1 MRAAISL
8 LVSSLVFGPLAS
20 NCQAMDNH
28 LTSRKSV
35 DDSATFP
42 KLRRLPAIPR
52 ANKRH
57 LLSYGNAKSEQA
69 ERPVQ
74 CSGSTFQD
82 NWLLSMPAWQK
93 FLSAQSDQNP
103 DDAPRHRGSGRR
115 EVMQKFAK
123 NFYAIV

>member
-28 LTSRKSV
+28 LPNGKSV
-35 DDSATFP
+35 DDSAVFP

-52 ANKRH
+52 ANR
-57 LLSYGNAKSEQA
+57 
-69 ERPVQ
+69 
-74 CSGSTFQD
+74 TFQE
-82 NWLLSMPAWQK
+82 NRLLSMPTWQQ
-93 FLSAQSDQNP
+93 LLLASEQNA

-115 EVMQKFAK
+115 EVMQKFAE
-123 NFYAIV
+123 NFYAVV

>member
-20 NCQAMDNH
+20 NCQAMDNQ

-35 DDSATFP
+35 DDSAAFP

-52 ANKRH
+52 ANR
-57 LLSYGNAKSEQA
+57 
-69 ERPVQ
+69 
-74 CSGSTFQD
+74 TFQE
-82 NWLLSMPAWQK
+82 NRLLSMPAWQQL
-93 FLSAQSDQNP
+93 LSAQSEQNP

-115 EVMQKFAK
+115 EVMQKFT
-123 NFYAIV
+123 NIYAVV

>member
-28 LTSRKSV
+28 LPSRKSV
-35 DDSATFP
+35 DDSAAFP

-52 ANKRH
+52 ANRRH
-57 LLSYGNAKSEQA
+57 LPQA

-74 CSGSTFQD
+74 RSGSTFQE
-82 NWLLSMPAWQK
+82 NRLLSMPAWQQL
-93 FLSAQSDQNP
+93 FSAQSEQNP

-115 EVMQKFAK
+115 EVMQKFT
-123 NFYAIV
+123 NIYAVV

>member
-28 LTSRKSV
+28 LPSGNSV
-35 DDSATFP
+35 DDSAAFP

-52 ANKRH
+52 TNR
-57 LLSYGNAKSEQA
+57 
-69 ERPVQ
+69 
-74 CSGSTFQD
+74 TFQD
-82 NWLLSMPAWQK
+82 NRLLSMPAWQQL
-93 FLSAQSDQNP
+93 LSAQSEQNP

>member
-28 LTSRKSV
+28 LPSGKSV

-52 ANKRH
+52 ANR
-57 LLSYGNAKSEQA
+57 
-69 ERPVQ
+69 
-74 CSGSTFQD
+74 TFQD
-82 NWLLSMPAWQK
+82 NRLLSMPAWQQ
-93 FLSAQSDQNP
+93 FLLTQSEQNP

-115 EVMQKFAK
+115 EVMQKFA
-123 NFYAIV
+123 NIYAVV